1 MEKETDIE
9 IRDSFTNDALD
20 KTPTWLMKWGVI
32 SISIAIT
39 ALLGLA
45 AIIPYHQTVSFPV
58 TLGNDHVTNII
69 SHVSGRVTVNNLI
82 EAQKVNRGDTLLV
95 ISIPEQPDTYIISSG
110 SGFPIYSN
118 KQMFNATQVEAGDT
132 LVKILPIIN
141 PLNKVMAVGY
151 FNGQLPRNPERV
163 SIKLEEAAGNTV
175 AVKGRIQ
182 YVSVVREP
190 EKGHMVMITADR
202 NSLQELARQA
212 YLYHG
217 MKAEATVIVKQRT
230 ILQWIFE

>member
-32 SISIAIT
+32 SISIALT

-45 AIIPYHQTVSFPV
+45 AIIPYNQTVSFPV
-58 TLGNDHVTNII
+58 TMGTDQVTNII
-69 SHVSGRVTVNNLI
+69 SPVSGRVAVNNLAN
-82 EAQKVNRGDTLLV
+82 AQKVNKGDTLLV
-95 ISIPEQPDTYIISSG
+95 VSTPGQPDTYIISSG
-110 SGFPIYSN
+110 SGFPVYSN
-118 KQMFNATQVEAGDT
+118 KQIFNASQVETGDT

-151 FNGQLPRNPERV
+151 FNGQLPRTSERV
-163 SIKLEEAAGNTV
+163 SIKLEDAENTV
-175 AVKGRIQ
+175 AVKARLQ
-182 YVSVVREP
+182 YVSIVREP
-190 EKGHMVMITADR
+190 EKGHLIMMAADS
-202 NSLQELARQA
+202 NSLRELAGQA
-212 YLYHG
+212 SLYQG
-217 MKAEATVIVKQRT
+217 MKAIATVIVKKRT